1 MYITAKYIL
10 TLESSGEYLCKNL
23 EKPICPCCG
32 TKLKY
37 RDTRRR
43 IMKKEGGV
51 VIFLMLRR
59 LFCRKCRRLHI
70 ELPACLSPYKHYDVE
85 VIEGVIDGIVTE
97 DDLDSENYPCAATM
111 ERWREWLNSKSA
123 AIDQMLRSIRQVLQ
137 EMGYDLPLRKKYTF
151 EQFRKDFFDEVYHWL
166 GILNYAKYRY
176 PYTPNSP

>member
-51 VIFLMLRR
+51 VIF
-59 LFCRKCRRLHI
+59 
-70 ELPACLSPYKHYDVE
+70 
-85 VIEGVIDGIVTE
+85 
-97 DDLDSENYPCAATM
+97 
-111 ERWREWLNSKSA
+111 
-123 AIDQMLRSIRQVLQ
+123 
-137 EMGYDLPLRKKYTF
+137 
-151 EQFRKDFFDEVYHWL
+151 FDR
-166 GILNYAKYRY
+166 GY
-176 PYTPNSP
+176 PYVSYIFLIRL